1 MKKFLFVFIL
11 FLTSCGYE
19 SVNKLDK
26 LNYTITKYE
35 FTGNQQVNKILKKN
49 FNRLQNDKVTSN
61 EFEIFAK
68 SDLIKSNN
76 SKNQAGE
83 VTNLTLKIIVDFE
96 IFKNNQKIKKISLTE
111 STNYNSDNNKFEQK
125 QFEKILI
132 KNLVDK
138 IIKQINFNL
147 LSIE

>member
-1 MKKFLFVFIL
+1 M
-11 FLTSCGYE
+11 
-19 SVNKLDK
+19 
-26 LNYTITKYE
+26 
-35 FTGNQQVNKILKKN
+35 
-49 FNRLQNDKVTSN
+49 
-61 EFEIFAK
+61 
-68 SDLIKSNN
+68 IKSNN

-138 IIKQINFNL
+138 IIKQINLNL

>member
-83 VTNLTLKIIVDFE
+83 VTNLTLKIIFDFK

-138 IIKQINFNL
+138 IIKQINLNL

>member
-49 FNRLQNDKVTSN
+49 FSRLQNDKNTSN
-61 EFEIFAK
+61 GFEIFAK

-138 IIKQINFNL
+138 IIKQINLNL

>member
-49 FNRLQNDKVTSN
+49 FNRLQNDKNTSN
-61 EFEIFAK
+61 GFEIFAK

-138 IIKQINFNL
+138 IIKQINLNL

>member
-138 IIKQINFNL
+138 IIKQINLNL

>member
-49 FNRLQNDKVTSN
+49 FNRLQNDKITSN

-138 IIKQINFNL
+138 IIKQINLNL

>member
-49 FNRLQNDKVTSN
+49 FSRLQNDKNTSN
-61 EFEIFAK
+61 GFEIFAK

-96 IFKNNQKIKKISLTE
+96 ILKNNQKIKKISLTE

-138 IIKQINFNL
+138 IIKQINLNL

>member
-83 VTNLTLKIIVDFE
+83 VTNLTLKIIFVFE

-138 IIKQINFNL
+138 IIKQINLNL

>member
-125 QFEKILI
+125 QFEKILL

-138 IIKQINFNL
+138 IIKQINLNL

>member
-1 MKKFLFVFIL
+1 MKKFLFIFIL

-138 IIKQINFNL
+138 IIKQINLNL

>member
-1 MKKFLFVFIL
+1 MRKFLFVFIL

-132 KNLVDK
+132 KNPVDI
-138 IIKQINFNL
+138 IIKQINLNL

>member
-49 FNRLQNDKVTSN
+49 FIRLQNDKVTSN

-138 IIKQINFNL
+138 IIKQINLNL

>member
-35 FTGNQQVNKILKKN
+35 FTGNQQVNKIIKKN

-138 IIKQINFNL
+138 IIKQINLNL

>member
-1 MKKFLFVFIL
+1 MKKFLFFFIL

-138 IIKQINFNL
+138 IIKQINLNL